1 MSPTSQVGQDAAVAV
16 LQAQQVTLEASV
28 RELASTVATGFAS
41 INAKMDR
48 MNDIAMALATLTTQ
62 HESYREGLSR
72 AFGEIEGVKR
82 TADSLFDDAQAWRSK
97 HTEVHTGI
105 NHRLSVAKGVVLG
118 LTACAAIVVSL
129 VTWAASSYIGD
140 TRENTRAIH
149 NIELEM
155 ARRLPGKLP

>member
-1 MSPTSQVGQDAAVAV
+1 MAV
-16 LQAQQVTLEASV
+16 LQAQQSTLEASV
-28 RELASTVATGFAS
+28 RELSSTVATGFAS

-48 MNDIAMALATLTTQ
+48 LNDITTSLATLTTQ
-62 HESYREGLSR
+62 QESYREGLSR

-82 TADSLFDDAQAWRSK
+82 TAEDLYDDAQVWRAA
-97 HTEVHTGI
+97 HGEVHTGL

-129 VTWAASSYIGD
+129 VTWAASSYIGE
-140 TRENTRAIH
+140 TRENTRSIH